1 VRNIFSGLYWVL
13 LISFLTLVCVLALLI
28 GTPKGTSFLV
38 QKGTEISGQKIAIS
52 ELSGTIFSGLKASN
66 IVFTNENVQLQL
78 QDVEFELL
86 YSALL
91 KKEMRIKKLKVEVID
106 VNLPDN
112 KVTTED
118 KPEAIKLPEFSSPIN
133 IGLDSLEIGTL
144 TIQAS
149 DKPIKYRNIQLSG
162 SLHQSNLKITHLHG
176 EFQTYSLDASGD
188 SSFAKPFPLFIQA
201 DLTENNNSTVHAK
214 LEGTIEDYQLTA
226 AANINTPSAPP
237 FTAQLLSHGNLNH
250 LNVNKLTTQILDNTL
265 TVKGKIDWE
274 NNLQINTEFSA
285 RDFNPQT
292 MVAGLAGKILLKGKA
307 SLVNQTLD
315 TQINATGDLRGA
327 PLKLKTELSLHDN
340 VAEIHSAKISLGS
353 NTATLKGH
361 LSPNHAVDIIYHLD
375 ASDLSS
381 LYPDLSG
388 KAFARGNLNGK
399 WKQLRIKSKIEGELI
414 SYRDYHLRALE
425 LNLLPSAKAD
435 EYILDFQAQ
444 NISSGE
450 QSIELFSMHGNGN
463 QRKHKLHFDLQGGPF
478 GTILSANI
486 NGDLKTEKGTWK
498 GDLTDLHISA
508 EDLPDYHQEQ
518 STSILLSKARQNIS
532 ELCLHGP
539 TEKICLE
546 GEINL
551 ANKSFI
557 NANLKQLPLKRLAP
571 WVPFSKALPEQLS
584 SELKITGNKE
594 IWQVNTRSKLDSN
607 NRMDAILSLN
617 TDKNTVVGDITA
629 SFNKLQ
635 WINLFTEQLH
645 QPSGQLNA
653 NLKLSGRVVNPD
665 VLGTIKLTDAA
676 AHIPATGTEIGDV
689 NLLIDLQSNQ
699 SATLSGKLKSGKG
712 TATLKG
718 QAHWPQLP
726 HWNADLQLSGYN
738 LQAANLPIARVNIS
752 PNLQLKGSEKGISLK
767 GTVSVPSADIKI
779 KDLPADIIKASPDEK
794 IIGESIVQ
802 PQQAAPR
809 SALTLNTAVDIRLG
823 SEVNFEG
830 FGLSTD
836 IEGGLKLSNR
846 PGKPLNADG
855 TLTMVEGQYT
865 AYGRALTVEHGAF
878 YFNGPLDAPRMNLRV
893 INPLDNVKVGLAI
906 TGSPRQPESQLF
918 STPPMSETEALSY
931 LLTGKPLNATGDSE
945 SGMLVNAAAKLGMKK
960 SANRINEIR
969 AKAGFDT
976 LQLESGDDLTESELV
991 IGKYLSARLYL
1002 EYVTKLFASSE
1013 VFALRYEFSNK
1024 LHLEAESG
1032 AESQALDLIYQ
1043 FER

>member
-52 ELSGTIFSGLKASN
+52 NLNGTILSGLKASN
-66 IVFTNENVQLQL
+66 IAFTNENLQLQL
-78 QDVEFELL
+78 QDVEFEPS

-91 KKEMRIKKLKVEVID
+91 KKELRIKKLKAEVID
-106 VNLPDN
+106 VILPDN
-112 KVTTED
+112 KETTED
-118 KPEAIKLPEFSSPIN
+118 KPEAIKPPEFLSPIN
-133 IGLDSLEIGTL
+133 IDIDSLEIGTL

-149 DKPIKYRNIQLSG
+149 DNPIKYRNIQLSG

-176 EFQTYSLDASGD
+176 DFQTYSLDASGD
-188 SSFAKPFPLFIQA
+188 FSFAKPFPLFIQA

-214 LEGTIEDYQLTA
+214 MEGTIENYQLTA
-226 AANINTPSAPP
+226 AANINNPSAPP
-237 FTAQLLSHGNLNH
+237 FTAQLLSNGNLTH

-265 TVKGKIDWE
+265 IVTGKIDWE
-274 NNLQINTEFSA
+274 KRLQIDTEFSA

-292 MVAGLAGKILLKGKA
+292 IVAGLPGKILLTGKA
-307 SLVNQTLD
+307 SLVDQTLN
-315 TQINATGDLRGA
+315 TQINATGELRDA

-340 VAEIHSAKISLGS
+340 VADIHSAKISLGS

-361 LSPNHAVDIIYHLD
+361 LSPIHAEDIIYHLD

-388 KAFARGNLNGK
+388 KVFASGNLNGK
-399 WKQLRIKSKIEGELI
+399 WKQLRIKSKLEGELI
-414 SYRDYHLRALE
+414 SYQNYHARALE
-425 LNLLPSAKAD
+425 LNLLPSAKSD
-435 EYILDFQAQ
+435 EYTLDFQAR

-450 QSIELFSMHGNGN
+450 QSIELFSIHGKGN
-463 QRKHKLHFDLQGGPF
+463 QRKHDFHFDLQGGPLE
-478 GTILSANI
+478 TVLSANI
-486 NGDLKTEKGTWK
+486 NGDLKTEKGTWR

-518 STSILLSKARQNIS
+518 STRISLSKSQQNIS
-532 ELCLHGP
+532 ELCLQGP
-539 TEKICLE
+539 TEKLCLD

-571 WVPFSKALPEQLS
+571 WIPFSKELPEQLS
-584 SELKITGNKE
+584 SEFKITGNKK
-594 IWQVNTRSKLDSN
+594 IWQVDTRSELDSN

-617 TDKNTVVGDITA
+617 TDQNTVEGDITA
-629 SFNKLQ
+629 RFNKLQ
-635 WINLFTEQLH
+635 WINLFTEKLH
-645 QPSGQLNA
+645 QPSGKLNA
-653 NLKLSGRVVNPD
+653 NLKLSGRVANPD
-665 VLGTIKLTDAA
+665 VLGTIRLTDAA
-676 AHIPATGTEIGDV
+676 AHIPVTGTEIGDV

-699 SATLSGKLKSGKG
+699 SAILSGKFKSGKG

-718 QAHWPQLP
+718 QAHWPQRP
-726 HWNADLQLSGYN
+726 HWNADLQIDGYN
-738 LQAANLPIARVNIS
+738 LQAANLPIARINIS
-752 PNLQLKGSEKGISLK
+752 PSLRLKGNEKEINVKGI
-767 GTVSVPSADIKI
+767 VSVPNADIRI
-779 KDLPADIIKASPDEK
+779 KDLPTNTIKASPDEK

-802 PQQAAPR
+802 PQQDNPR

-830 FGLSTD
+830 FGLDTD
-836 IEGGLKLSNR
+836 IEGGLKLRNR

-855 TLTMVEGQYT
+855 TLTMVGGKYT
-865 AYGRALTVEHGAF
+865 AYGRELTIEHGAF
-878 YFNGPLDAPRMNLRV
+878 YFNGPLDEPRMNLRV
-893 INPLDNVKVGLAI
+893 INPIDNVKVGLAI
-906 TGSPRQPESQLF
+906 TGSPQQPESQLF

-960 SANRINEIR
+960 SAHRINEIR

-976 LQLESGDDLTESELV
+976 LQLESGDDLTESELI

-1013 VFALRYEFSNK
+1013 VFTLRYEFSNK
-1024 LHLEAESG
+1024 LYLEAESG